1 MIVGVGVDVVDLAR
15 FEEKL
20 AGTPA
25 LLERLF
31 HPNERAYS
39 AEKLAGCFA
48 AKEAVVKAI
57 GGPSG
62 LSWVELSVVRDTQGR
77 PWINAEGETA
87 QTFIDAGISKL
98 HLSISHDGG
107 MLTAFVVAEG
117 VGALIDGEGGWNA

>member
-1 MIVGVGVDVVDLAR
+1 MIVGVGVDLVDLAR
-15 FEEKL
+15 FETKL
-20 AGTPA
+20 AATPA

-39 AEKLAGCFA
+39 AQQLAGCFA

-57 GGPSG
+57 GGPNG
-62 LSWVELSVVRDTQGR
+62 LSWVELSVLRDTQGR
-77 PWINAEGETA
+77 PWISAEGATA

-117 VGALIDGEGGWNA
+117 VGALIDGEGGWSA